1 MGKQGFREINEN
13 RERFAN
19 LCASTSG
26 TQQHNQPTQ
35 MDTKGYLGVPRPDDQ
50 KPDQKSS

>member
-1 MGKQGFREINEN
+1 MGRDLPTCVPLQAAHNN
-13 RERFAN
+13 
-19 LCASTSG
+19 T
-26 TQQHNQPTQ
+26 NQPTQ